1 MKKLN
6 YIVTALTFIIFT
18 ASCSANSNQ
27 NKSKDTAKE
36 VINTSNS
43 SKNKT
48 QEIKNSSVS
57 HSSFDQLLKTYVSDK
72 GFVNYAGFSKS
83 KSKLEAYIISL
94 SKTNAASLSKNE
106 QLAFWINAY
115 NALTIDQ
122 ILRNYPLKSILDI
135 AGGKVWDQPLPYKFN
150 SKTLTLNDIEKKIL
164 LGGDLFD
171 GRIHFAVNCAAMSCP
186 TLQNQAYTAENIQS
200 LLTSNTKAA
209 LNNPAFNKI
218 SANKASLSRLFDWYK
233 ADFIKA
239 EGSVINFV
247 NKYSNT
253 KINNN
258 TKIDYLE
265 YNWSLNGK

>member
-1 MKKLN
+1 MKRTQN
-6 YIVTALTFIIFT
+6 IIAGLAIIAIT
-18 ASCSANSNQ
+18 ASC
-27 NKSKDTAKE
+27 
-36 VINTSNS
+36 TSGS
-43 SKNKT
+43 TKT
-48 QEIKNSSVS
+48 QQKSESQATTTETKAETKSTVN
-57 HSSFDQLLKTYVSDK
+57 HTTFDKLLKANVSEK
-72 GFVNYAGFSKS
+72 GFVNYAAFSKS
-83 KSKLEAYIISL
+83 QSTLEDYITTLTKINTS
-94 SKTNAASLSKNE
+94 TLSKNE

-115 NALTIDQ
+115 NASTIDQ

-135 AGGKVWDQPLPYKFN
+135 SGGKVWDQPLPYKFN
-150 SKTLTLNDIEKKIL
+150 GKTLTLNDIEKKIL

-186 TLQNQAYTAENIQS
+186 TLQNQAYTAENVQS

-218 SANKASLSRLFDWYK
+218 ASDKASISRLFDWYK

-265 YNWSLNGK
+265 YNWNLNGK